1 MARWVREIEQECG
14 VLGTEEKGF
23 FLKKEVVN
31 CVETDKLGKVRTG
44 YITDVLAQRSW
55 ETVVDVVGCRP
66 DPPSGQRS

>member
-1 MARWVREIEQECG
+1 MARWVREIKQECG

-31 CVETDKLGKVRTG
+31 CVDTDKLGKIRTG
-44 YITDVLAQRSW
+44 DVIDVLAQRSCA
-55 ETVVDVVGCRP
+55 TVVDIVGCRP